1 MVAVLEKIFP
11 RQLTLF
17 ISANQKICIMRKLN
31 KRFFIQLYLKLVR
44 NGGSPEYVARGVAV
58 GLFIGLIIPFGFQLI
73 FAYALAWVV
82 RAAKIPALFF
92 TLITNPYS
100 IPFIYPVQCYIGSY
114 LIGRPLSYSYLNKAM
129 AKIIRESSYESLFD
143 LGMNVAAAF
152 FAGGLL
158 FAIIA
163 TVPGYFVSRWLV
175 KNYRNKKQQR
185 ANRITVTTC

>member
-11 RQLTLF
+11 RQLTPI
-17 ISANQKICIMRKLN
+17 ISANQKIYNMRKIN
-31 KRFFIQLYLKLVR
+31 KRFFLHLYLKLVR

-73 FAYALAWVV
+73 FAYALAWIV

-114 LIGRPLSYSYLNKAM
+114 LIGRPLSYNYLNDAM
-129 AKIIRESSYESLFD
+129 AKIIRESSYKSLFD
-143 LGMNVAAAF
+143 LSMNVAAAF

-175 KNYRNKKQQR
+175 KNYRDKKQKR
-185 ANRITVTTC
+185 ANGIMVTTC